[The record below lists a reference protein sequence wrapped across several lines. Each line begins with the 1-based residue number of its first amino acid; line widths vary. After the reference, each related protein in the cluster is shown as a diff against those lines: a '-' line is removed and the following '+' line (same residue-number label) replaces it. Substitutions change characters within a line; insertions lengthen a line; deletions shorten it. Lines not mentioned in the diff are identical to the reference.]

1 MQCANCS
8 SCIQRVW
15 LRICEVLA
23 HTYTLFLQLLLI
35 ITVKSYSS
43 TKFVPAGVVTQVIGA
58 VVDVQVCSNLCAVCM

>member
-8 SCIQRVW
+8 SCIQHVW